1 MIYWI
6 STGLLSTM
14 LFASALSYIIHQG
27 TIEGIRALGFPDHF
41 RIQLAVMKLAAAM
54 VLTLPI
60 FSAEI
65 KEWAYIGAALFF
77 ITAIVAHF
85 AHGDPWYLNAINVI
99 FIVILLIS
107 RQHLPA

>member
-6 STGLLSTM
+6 STGLLSAM
-14 LFASALSYIIHQG
+14 LFASALSYILHQG
-27 TIEGIRALGFPDHF
+27 TIEGIRDLGFPDHF
-41 RIQLAVMKLAAAM
+41 RIQLAVMKLAAAL
-54 VLTLPI
+54 VLILP
-60 FSAEI
+60 FVSTEI

-77 ITAIVAHF
+77 VTAIVAHF

-107 RQHLPA
+107 RQHITA

>member
-6 STGLLSTM
+6 STSLLSAM
-14 LFASALSYIIHQG
+14 LFASALSYVLHQG
-27 TIEGIRALGFPDHF
+27 TIDGIRDLGFPDHF
-41 RIQLAVMKLAAAM
+41 RIQLAVLKLAAAL
-54 VLTLPI
+54 VLILPF

-77 ITAIVAHF
+77 ITAIVAHY

-99 FIVILLIS
+99 FILILLVS
-107 RQHLPA
+107 RQNLTA